1 MKPVRRL
8 TKAVVPDPAS
18 GQGQLPA
25 TGQVAGNGIVASTE
39 TAAGSQP
46 SPPAQAKL
54 TIRMD
59 ANDLGRARTAWRIA
73 CAQPGSDYP
82 TFGQWAASALIAAT
96 EAAEANHNGGQ
107 PFPPTPAGVLPT
119 GNAARR

>member
-8 TKAVVPDPAS
+8 TKATVPDPAA
-18 GQGQLPA
+18 GQEQLPA
-25 TGQVAGNGIVASTE
+25 TGQVAGNGTVAS
-39 TAAGSQP
+39 SQP
-46 SPPAQAKL
+46 APARAKL

-59 ANDLGRARTAWRIA
+59 VEDLGRARTAWRIS

-82 TFGQWAASALIAAT
+82 TFGQWVAALLMQAT
-96 EAAEANHNGGQ
+96 EAIEADHNGGR
-107 PFPPTPAGVLPT
+107 PLAPTPAGVLPT